1 MSTPQE
7 EFAALLKRVHSEM
20 LKPLGYKKEGQN
32 FRLFTPDG
40 LGRIICF
47 SKNRGNSKDYLLFR
61 LDIGVYFEKTPEL
74 AEKRF
79 KEYDCQLRQLV
90 NRRDSGTLQKRGLLD
105 LLRPRDF
112 REDCEDKEWLITGR
126 TDTEALFASVR
137 LGVAWS
143 LDWFGHFPDR
153 ETVVQSILT
162 GEAQQ
167 FVWNNVL
174 AYPTAKLLDGMGCGR
189 QVYER
194 IKDTDPVHCRV
205 VQLAREIKEREG
217 L

>member
-1 MSTPQE
+1 MTPQE
-7 EFAALLKRVHSEM
+7 QFTALLKQAHGV
-20 LKPLGYKKEGQN
+20 LKPLGFKKDGQN

-40 LGRIICF
+40 LGKIICF

-74 AEKRF
+74 TEKKF

-90 NRRDSGTLQKRGLLD
+90 ERQDSGTLQKRGPLD
-105 LLRPRDF
+105 FLRPRDF
-112 REDCEDKEWLITGR
+112 REGCEDREWLITKR
-126 TDTEALFASVR
+126 TDTEALFDSVR
-137 LGVAWS
+137 LG
-143 LDWFGHFPDR
+143 LDFCLEWFGHFPDR
-153 ETVVQSILT
+153 ETVIQGILT

-174 AYPTAKLLDGMGCGR
+174 AYPTAKMLDDMGCGR

-194 IKDTDPVHCRV
+194 IKDTDPVHCHV